1 MGILIMHSYMISKL
15 CSWDKPE
22 LWFVIFAL
30 KEPRKGEKRKEVFLL
45 RV

>member
-1 MGILIMHSYMISKL
+1 MGILIMHSYTISKF

-30 KEPRKGEKRKEVFLL
+30 KETWKVEERKEVFLL
-45 RV
+45 KV

>member
-15 CSWDKPE
+15 YSWDKPE

-30 KEPRKGEKRKEVFLL
+30 KEPWKWEERKEVFLL
-45 RV
+45 KV